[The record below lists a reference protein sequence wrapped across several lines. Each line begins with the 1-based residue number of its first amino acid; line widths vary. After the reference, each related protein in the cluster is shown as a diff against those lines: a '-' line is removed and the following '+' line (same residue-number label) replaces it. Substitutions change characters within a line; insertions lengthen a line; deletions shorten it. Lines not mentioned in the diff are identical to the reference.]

1 MSNAIFISFL
11 EPETINGSKGYK
23 VKLSYG
29 TFSIA
34 PKVTQS
40 GVYFS
45 AYKRVRGKLYKAY
58 VGKAGALT
66 WHDIHKATMALD
78 AKIMAATGRPAEY

>member
-1 MSNAIFISFL
+1 MARAIYLSLL
-11 EPETINGSKGYK
+11 EKETINGSTGYK

-34 PKVTQS
+34 PKVTQG

-45 AYKRVRGKLYKAY
+45 AYKRVRGKLYKSY

-66 WHDIHKATMALD
+66 WQDIHKATMALD
-78 AKIMAATGRPAEY
+78 AKIMAELGRPAEY